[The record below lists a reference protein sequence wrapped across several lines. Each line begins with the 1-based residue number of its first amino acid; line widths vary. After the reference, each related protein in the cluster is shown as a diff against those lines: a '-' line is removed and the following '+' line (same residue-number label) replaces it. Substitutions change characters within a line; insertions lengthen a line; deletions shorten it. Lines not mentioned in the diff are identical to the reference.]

1 MISLLDSF
9 KSTVSQEVLQP
20 ESKSLTLRKLLT
32 EFTRTTEGETDP
44 EQLLQ
49 KLFSTI
55 SDEHDFSRMECLHLI
70 NRHPYVAYSRSH
82 VSVNLGE
89 TRQLRL
95 ESWQGG
101 SERASRENHFDVYI
115 NRNQD
120 ANYLGLVEKYDSGTL
135 RLPKDP
141 RLLSLYEFVAE
152 YTLKWQYLGQ
162 LRVPLPTP
170 LYRYV
175 PIMYEPQQDGDG
187 DNRQVLN
194 PRHLDYCRT
203 Q

>member
-1 MISLLDSF
+1 MA
-9 KSTVSQEVLQP
+9 
-20 ESKSLTLRKLLT
+20 
-32 EFTRTTEGETDP
+32 DP

-49 KLFSTI
+49 ELFSVI

-70 NRHPYVAYSRSH
+70 NRHPYVTYSRSH
-82 VSVNLGE
+82 VSVNLSE

-101 SERASRENHFDVYI
+101 DQRASRENHSDVYI
-115 NRNQD
+115 RREQD
-120 ANYLGLVEKYDSGTL
+120 PNYLGLVEKYEAGLL
-135 RLPKDP
+135 RLPKNP
-141 RLLSLYEFVAE
+141 REVSLYEFSAE
-152 YTLKWQYLGQ
+152 YSLKWQYLGQ
-162 LRVPLPTP
+162 LRAPLTTP

-175 PIMYEPQQDGDG
+175 PAMYGHQQDGD
-187 DNRQVLN
+187 NRLALD